1 MLCVHCI
8 SLSVMPVV
16 LSACVVL
23 FYLPI
28 SVGAYCQTSWGRGL
42 GEQVGRGMHVKGFW
56 VLGVC
61 AGETVR
67 LWCILGALVMA
78 I

>member
-8 SLSVMPVV
+8 SLSVMPVDPMCMR
-16 LSACVVL
+16 CVVPL
-23 FYLPI
+23 ANQCW
-28 SVGAYCQTSWGRGL
+28 GQASWGRGL
-42 GEQVGRGMHVKGFW
+42 GEQVGGGMHVKGFR

-67 LWCILGALVMA
+67 LWCILVALVMA
-78 I
+78 IQ